1 VTGLTWL
8 GHSTVVIDVGGVRL
22 LTDPLLFRHV
32 PPLRRRWPRPDP
44 QLWAGTDV
52 VLLSH
57 LHHDHAE
64 LRSLRLLGSAPIVTA
79 RANAEWLRG
88 KGRHHA
94 VGLDEGWYDID
105 RSGVSVRLVPAVHR
119 ARPMPHRPNAAN
131 GHLIRSA
138 DDSVVWAAGDTE
150 RFAAMADLAR
160 WAGHKLTVAL
170 LPIGGWGPR
179 LSRGHLDPKAAAA
192 ACALADPDWV
202 LPVHYGTLHL
212 PGGRHVPR
220 GWMDRALPA
229 FRAALTKMAPRSR
242 LVELRPGERWQQP
255 SDGAGTPVRDRSVG

>member
-1 VTGLTWL
+1 VLGITWL

-22 LTDPLLFRHV
+22 LTDPLLYRHV

-44 QLWAGTDV
+44 DRWIGTEA

-64 LRSLRLLGSAPIVTA
+64 LRSLRLLGSASIVTA
-79 RANAEWLRG
+79 PANAAWLRA
-88 KGRHHA
+88 KGLRRA
-94 VGLDEGWYDID
+94 IGLDEEWYDIGHG
-105 RSGVSVRLVPAVHR
+105 GVSVRLVPAVHR
-119 ARPMPHRPNAAN
+119 ARPMPFRPNAAN

-138 DDSVVWAAGDTE
+138 DDSVVWATGDTE
-150 RFAAMADLAR
+150 LFTAMADLAT

-179 LSRGHLDPKAAAA
+179 LSKGHLGPEEAAA

-202 LPVHYGTLHL
+202 LPVHWGTLHL
-212 PGGRHVPR
+212 PGGRQVPR
-220 GWMDRALPA
+220 GWMDRGLPA
-229 FRAALTKMAPRSR
+229 FGAALTRVAPRSR
-242 LVELRPGERWQQP
+242 LIMLRPGERWQQP
-255 SDGAGTPVRDRSVG
+255 SA